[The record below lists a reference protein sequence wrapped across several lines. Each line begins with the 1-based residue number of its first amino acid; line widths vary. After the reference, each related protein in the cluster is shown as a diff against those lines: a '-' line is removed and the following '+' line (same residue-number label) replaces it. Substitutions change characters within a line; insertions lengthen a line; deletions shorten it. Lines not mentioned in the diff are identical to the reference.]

1 MAARTLY
8 QFNNTHS
15 VRFNLDSFAL
25 PVAVTKK
32 KNSIYADYISGLLGT
47 KRKLLPEP
55 TPIDKHGYAY
65 AATWNSIL
73 FVADS
78 DGVYYSSDDG
88 VNFYSG
94 HSGYISPRG
103 MLVLND
109 RLFLISGDRLRIVY
123 SVPLSGGWQEN
134 KLLYEGIHLPTA
146 YGKCQHIAVYR
157 NKLLVVCEHGLLT
170 IDKHI
175 NLQHLSDDSEALKA
189 SLVAGDQPSWVS
201 DWFSLGY
208 ATDTQNLR
216 EVFLKTNVPLTLVVE
231 SNRTQRTIQVAANL
245 QVQKIRINLNGDQ
258 FKIGLYPNSANCD
271 ISDLSAVIVY
281 GKRG

>member
-8 QFNNTHS
+8 QFNNTRS

-32 KNSIYADYISGLLGT
+32 KNTIYADYVSGLLGT

-55 TPIDKHGYAY
+55 APIDTHGYLY

-78 DGVYYSSDDG
+78 EKVYYSNDNG
-88 VNFYSG
+88 ANFYRA
-94 HSGYISPRG
+94 HKGYVSAKG
-103 MLVLND
+103 MLVIND
-109 RLFLISGDRLRIVY
+109 RLFLISGDRLRIVH
-123 SVPLSGGWQEN
+123 SVPLSGGWTETE
-134 KLLYEGIHLPTA
+134 LLSAGIHLPTA

-170 IDKHI
+170 IDKHL

-189 SLVAGDQPSWVS
+189 SLVAGEQPSWVS

-245 QVQKIRINLNGDQ
+245 QVQKLKINLNGDQ
-258 FKIGLYPNSANCD
+258 FKIGLYPNSASCN

>member
-32 KNSIYADYISGLLGT
+32 KNTIYADYVSGLQGT
-47 KRKLLPEP
+47 KRKLLPAP
-55 TPIDKHGYAY
+55 APIATHGYTY
-65 AATWNSIL
+65 AATWNNIL
-73 FVADS
+73 FVS
-78 DGVYYSSDDG
+78 DDQGVYYSDDDG
-88 VNFYSG
+88 AHFYSG
-94 HSGYISPRG
+94 YAGYISPRG

-109 RLFLISGDRLRIVY
+109 RLFLISGDRLRIVH

-134 KLLYEGIHLPTA
+134 KLLSAGIHLPAA
-146 YGKCQHIAVYR
+146 YGKCQSIAVYR

-170 IDKHI
+170 LDKNL

-189 SLVAGDQPSWVS
+189 SLVAGEQPSWVS

-231 SNRTQRTIQVAANL
+231 SNRTQRTIRVAANL
-245 QVQKIRINLNGDQ
+245 QVQKIKINLNGDQ
-258 FKIGLYPNSANCD
+258 FKIGLYLNSANCN